1 MDVISILRKK
11 KQDVTDFEINVDG
24 TTAEHHPRYFTDIHI
39 EYVITGKD
47 ISEDA
52 VKRAIDLSID
62 KYCMV
67 GTTIKKAANITYS
80 YKIIQVA

>member
-1 MDVISILRKK
+1 M
-11 KQDVTDFEINVDG
+11 NVDG
-24 TTAEHHPRYFTDIHI
+24 TTAENHPRYFTDIHI
-39 EYVITGKD
+39 EYVITGRD

-52 VKRAIDLSID
+52 VKRSINLSLD

-80 YKIIQVA
+80 YKIIQEA